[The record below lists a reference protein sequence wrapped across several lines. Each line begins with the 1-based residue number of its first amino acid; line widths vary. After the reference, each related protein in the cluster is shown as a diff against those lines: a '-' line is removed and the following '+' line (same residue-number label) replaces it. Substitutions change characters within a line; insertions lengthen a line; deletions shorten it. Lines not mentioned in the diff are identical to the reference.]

1 MIVHAQGTYIR
12 NNTSVGDLMDGEWH
26 TIVAEFDGIP
36 DADDK
41 IWMRYF
47 KDGATTP
54 WTEQSWVGQPVGVTD
69 PNAPWHIAADGVSHG
84 SNFYIGADWSNP
96 TRSGLHNLSFEGS
109 IDEVY
114 LSNVPEPATLSL
126 LALGGLALLRKRK
139 V

>member
-1 MIVHAQGTYIR
+1 MIVGAEGQYLR
-12 NNTSVGDLMDGEWH
+12 LNTGVGDLMDGEWH
-26 TIVAEFDGIP
+26 TIVAEYDGIP

-47 KDGATTP
+47 KDGASTP
-54 WTEQSWVGQPVGVTD
+54 WTETSWDAT
-69 PNAPWHIAADGVSHG
+69 APQHVSFNGTSHG
-84 SNFYIGADWSNP
+84 DHFYIGTDWSNP
-96 TRSGLHNLSFEGS
+96 PRNNLSFEGT

-126 LALGGLALLRKRK
+126 LVLGGLALLRKRK